1 MQVKEKSCEQ
11 LWQHIRG
18 SIISTTG
25 NDGLQ
30 CGLDGGWQNI
40 AWAQL
45 ETEQNILWL
54 PKSG

>member
-1 MQVKEKSCEQ
+1 VEENILCKYFSLCASFRLMQVKEKSCEQ

-30 CGLDGGWQNI
+30 CGLDGG
-40 AWAQL
+40 
-45 ETEQNILWL
+45 
-54 PKSG
+54 